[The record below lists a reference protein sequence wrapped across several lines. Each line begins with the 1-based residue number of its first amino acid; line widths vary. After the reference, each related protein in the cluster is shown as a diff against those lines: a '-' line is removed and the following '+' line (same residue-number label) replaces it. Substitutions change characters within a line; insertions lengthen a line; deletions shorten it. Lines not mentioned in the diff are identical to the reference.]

1 MSCLL
6 VAELKALQ
14 AEEILAF
21 LPRKVELRA
30 VRSSRILCLSLECL
44 GDVFKLVCFEE

>member
-1 MSCLL
+1 MGRRAACELPLSCLL

-30 VRSSRILCLSLECL
+30 VRIVQNPVSQPGVPR
-44 GDVFKLVCFEE
+44 